1 VNNKKLYLTAVL
13 YTFFTLFLFTF
24 NFEESVKSIRLVNPD
39 FSVCLDK
46 FFHLLIFLFL
56 YFIWFYSLKKSS
68 IISKFILFLSL
79 SIYGLIIELIQLKLP
94 HRSFEFIDIIF
105 NTTGLLVSLILIRFQ
120 DKNFKK

>member
-1 VNNKKLYLTAVL
+1 MNNKKLYLTAVL
-13 YTFFTLFLFTF
+13 YTFFTILLFTL
-24 NFEESVKSIRLVNPD
+24 NFEESVKSIKLVNPE
-39 FSVCLDK
+39 FLVYADK
-46 FFHLLIFLFL
+46 FFHFLTFLFL
-56 YFIWFYSLKKSS
+56 YFIWFYSLQKSS

>member
-1 VNNKKLYLTAVL
+1 MNNKKLYLTAVL

-39 FSVCLDK
+39 FSVFLDN

>member
-1 VNNKKLYLTAVL
+1 MNNKKLYLTAVL

-79 SIYGLIIELIQLKLP
+79 SIYGLIIELIQLKLT
-94 HRSFEFIDIIF
+94 HRSFEFMDIVF
-105 NTTGLLVSLILIRFQ
+105 NTTGLLVSEILIRLH
-120 DKNFKK
+120 DKKFKK